1 MIPTVQEPRGA
12 TNDLR
17 VASGGRIG
25 RLDRVRGEQAWIA
38 LAVLIVGY
46 EILAAPGELLS
57 EAVDRFIARHPVL
70 TRAAIITVA
79 LHLAN
84 ALPDRVDPIHLLAVA
99 LRERG

>member
-1 MIPTVQEPRGA
+1 MIPTAQLPRGA
-12 TNDLR
+12 ANKAAWAR
-17 VASGGRIG
+17 GYRMG

-38 LAVLIVGY
+38 LAVLVVGY
-46 EILAAPGELLS
+46 EIMAAPGELLS
-57 EAVDRFIARHPVL
+57 EAVDRFLARHPVL

-99 LRERG
+99 LRER